1 MVYTS
6 NYTYIIIIIESIMLI
21 AMDVAIDSEVVVKL
35 LYTNII

>member
-6 NYTYIIIIIESIMLI
+6 NYTYIIIIESIMLI
-21 AMDVAIDSEVVVKL
+21 AMNIVINSDVVVKL

>member
-6 NYTYIIIIIESIMLI
+6 NYTYIIIIESIMLI

-35 LYTNII
+35 LYTNRI